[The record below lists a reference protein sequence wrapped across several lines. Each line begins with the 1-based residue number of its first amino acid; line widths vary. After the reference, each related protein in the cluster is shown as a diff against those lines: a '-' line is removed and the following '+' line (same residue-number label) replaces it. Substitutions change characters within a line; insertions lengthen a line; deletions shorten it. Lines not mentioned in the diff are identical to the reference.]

1 MGVLALVLCIV
12 AAAYLAVAIA
22 KPEWFS

>member
-1 MGVLALVLCIV
+1 MGVLALILCIV